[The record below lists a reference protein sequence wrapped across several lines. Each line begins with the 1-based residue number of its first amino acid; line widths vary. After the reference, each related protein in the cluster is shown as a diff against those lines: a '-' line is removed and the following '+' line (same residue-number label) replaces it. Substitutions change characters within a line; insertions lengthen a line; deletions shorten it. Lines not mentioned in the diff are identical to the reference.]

1 MEKEKQLNIDDY
13 KFLSHIINA
22 HIVDSYNEYDVPIDT
37 EEHINKLRNVFNKL
51 ENKCKELIE
60 LDSARIFPPKE
71 FTSNK

>member
-1 MEKEKQLNIDDY
+1 METTKLNLKDY

-22 HIVDSYNEYDVPIDT
+22 QIVDSYNEHDVPIDT

-60 LDSARIFPPKE
+60 LESARTFPPKE